1 MWGQGLGPGLGVRVG
16 GCLASRYPPWTCKSQ
31 FPIHARRRSP
41 PQKSQWLRKAYA
53 NACLVVQ
60 AYMFTRMCACMC
72 VIYGDI
78 SLVDTSFSSK
88 ADPKEAFEDHDS
100 FRGATI
106 APGAQPV
113 SLSQI

>member
-1 MWGQGLGPGLGVRVG
+1 MCGVKGLGLGVRVG

-31 FPIHARRRSP
+31 FPIHSRRRSP
-41 PQKSQWLRKAYA
+41 PQKESVASQGLRKCVPCRAGIHIRA
-53 NACLVVQ
+53 HV
-60 AYMFTRMCACMC
+60 CMC

-100 FRGATI
+100 FRGATV